1 MDKLIEEY
9 VNKFNESVP
18 VYLIPASWSTERLEK
33 ELKRCIEENR
43 PLEIEYDEK
52 ADY

>member
-18 VYLIPASWSTERLEK
+18 IHLIPASWSEEKLKK
-33 ELKRCIEENR
+33 ELRRCIEENK
-43 PLEIEYDEK
+43 PLEIEIEENV
-52 ADY
+52 DY